1 MLLARQ
7 VCASYLGAA
16 LTELVA
22 LSIANLE
29 APAISDA
36 TMSACN
42 NACWSLGA
50 APACRSSSSSENA

>member
-1 MLLARQ
+1 M
-7 VCASYLGAA
+7 CALYLGAA

-29 APAISDA
+29 PPAISPA

-50 APACRSSSSSENA
+50 PSVESHVNLCFVAVGGRC